1 MPNQQIAHTT
11 LSLRGLFISSESTIN
26 YEILIQITLPFQTF
40 VVLLASVMD
49 KEAKQKNHPW
59 AERSRV
65 IP

>member
-11 LSLRGLFISSESTIN
+11 LSLRGLFMSSEFPIN

-49 KEAKQKNHPW
+49 KEAFEKHK
-59 AERSRV
+59 AYIFSV
-65 IP
+65 